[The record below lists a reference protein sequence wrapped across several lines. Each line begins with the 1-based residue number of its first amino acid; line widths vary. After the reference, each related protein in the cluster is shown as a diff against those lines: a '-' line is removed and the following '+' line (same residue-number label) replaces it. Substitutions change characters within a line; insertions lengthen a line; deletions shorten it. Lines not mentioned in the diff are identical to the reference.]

1 MIPCRC
7 RRLGLS
13 DSDSPH
19 VGPVKYRFSCDFN
32 TDRHDDEPLPALN
45 PWKRHR
51 GCPTP
56 SSHNIPKPLE
66 DTDSYQNYNQHP
78 ESVLSGSPAENCGLR
93 PGDVLFKFSDTI
105 VVSPLQLFEI
115 IWDMAGKTVEVAVV
129 REGSYKN
136 MKIEVKDITSA
147 DEFYQWPVPKAYYK
161 GSW

>member
-45 PWKRHR
+45 PWKRH
-51 GCPTP
+51 
-56 SSHNIPKPLE
+56 HE
-66 DTDSYQNYNQHP
+66 DIH
-78 ESVLSGSPAENCGLR
+78 
-93 PGDVLFKFSDTI
+93 
-105 VVSPLQLFEI
+105 QLFEI
-115 IWDMAGKTVEVAVV
+115 IWDMAGKSVEVAVV

-147 DEFYQWPVPKAYYK
+147 DEFYKDKCCLLPAQHINDLANQNPPLAFGRFQCY
-161 GSW
+161 SSNPASNS